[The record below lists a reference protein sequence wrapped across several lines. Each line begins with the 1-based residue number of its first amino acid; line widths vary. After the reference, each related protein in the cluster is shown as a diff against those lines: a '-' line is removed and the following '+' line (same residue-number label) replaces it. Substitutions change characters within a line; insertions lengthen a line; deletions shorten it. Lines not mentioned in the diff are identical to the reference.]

1 MTVILIQTRSK
12 RGWSRTLLLQ
22 SEQDYQ
28 MPCSRFEETGRKS
41 AQDILA
47 AYSSLP
53 VIARFG
59 AVGTSANAR
68 FPQSP
73 YTVPEHACHRF
84 ETGRFNH
91 CADRYP
97 NFTGQVNDGRSGNR
111 ASPCA
116 VVFRIPCRTAQ
127 PLFQLRPAPP
137 SRDVAH
143 RDGHRLLLA
152 TSTTR
157 RLPRVTPV

>member
-1 MTVILIQTRSK
+1 
-12 RGWSRTLLLQ
+12 
-22 SEQDYQ
+22 
-28 MPCSRFEETGRKS
+28 MPCSRFEETGRES

-73 YTVPEHACHRF
+73 YTAPEHACHRF
-84 ETGRFNH
+84 ETGRFHH

-97 NFTGQVNDGRSGNR
+97 NFTGQVNDGRSGSR
-111 ASPCA
+111 ASPVRSFSGSPA
-116 VVFRIPCRTAQ
+116 GPLNHSSSFDQRRRPEAFRTAIATAFFW
-127 PLFQLRPAPP
+127 P
-137 SRDVAH
+137 
-143 RDGHRLLLA
+143 
-152 TSTTR
+152 TSTTS